1 MEKINLKY
9 RWSIQTLTG
18 KCGCGLPIFSS
29 KRKTNT
35 VENLGF
41 SISISMDQELDP
53 YICGCIIEFLVRYSP
68 DDMHVKKVIEAFPPL
83 KPRPQLKK
91 AVLLRTMRTEVYA
104 GDVSEKILDALEK
117 IGRIDSNQGL
127 PIPDSMK
134 EAYCAVALECT
145 YLDAVDR
152 IWRGRIQDLE
162 RSKASDL
169 VFDQLRNRRLQVEAA
184 ATGDEDAVRCLSAIN
199 TRGYAI
205 VCLRRYLREASGSMK
220 PPVLEQ
226 ACLKLGRLNL
236 GS

>member
-1 MEKINLKY
+1 
-9 RWSIQTLTG
+9 
-18 KCGCGLPIFSS
+18 
-29 KRKTNT
+29 
-35 VENLGF
+35 
-41 SISISMDQELDP
+41 MDQELDP

-68 DDMHVKKVIEAFPPL
+68 DDMHIKKVIEAFPPL

-91 AVLLRTMRTEVYA
+91 AVLLRTMRTEVNA
-104 GDVSEKILDALEK
+104 GDVSEKILDVLEK
-117 IGRIDSNQGL
+117 IGCIDRNQGL

-145 YLDAVDR
+145 VKYLPGDTDTCGAKYLDAVDR
-152 IWRGRIQDLE
+152 IWRGRIQELE

-169 VFDQLRNRRLQVEAA
+169 VFDQLKNRRLQVEAA

-205 VCLRRYLREASGSMK
+205 VSLRRYLREASGSMK